1 MKPLKVVVV
10 GGGHLGRIHARLLHD
25 LPGAELLG
33 VVDPD
38 PQARAAVQAACP
50 VPTFAEL
57 DHLLPRLDAAV
68 VASPTCTHAAV
79 AQRLLAHGV
88 HLLVEKPLAAT
99 AREAQTLAELA
110 QARGLVLAVGHVERF
125 NPAVEA
131 AGPFLRSARWIQ
143 AVRVG
148 PFTGRST
155 DTGAVLDLMIHDL
168 DLVLAHAPGRLVQVQ
183 AWGQAVLGRREDVAH
198 ALLWFDSGTVV
209 QLTAARVAP
218 QPRRVMHVWSDG
230 GYCELDFAAR
240 CCRTIQPSETLR
252 QRPLLVEELPPAECK
267 QAASHLYQ
275 RYLVRHEQAEPECNQ
290 LAEELADFLAAVR
303 EGRRPRTSGAEAAYA
318 VAVAEQIVEHLRPQ
332 LAFPAAVP
340 EGEPETEP
348 AILPLDAA
356 RTARRREAG

>member
-10 GGGHLGRIHARLLHD
+10 GGGHLGRIHARLLHE
-25 LPGAELLG
+25 LAGAELLG

-50 VPTFAEL
+50 VPTFAQV

-68 VASPTCTHAAV
+68 VASPTCTHGPV
-79 AQRLLAHGV
+79 AQQLLAHGI
-88 HLLVEKPLAAT
+88 HLLVEKPLAPT
-99 AREAQTLAELA
+99 AQEAQALVELA
-110 QARGLVLAVGHVERF
+110 QGRGLILAVGHVERF
-125 NPAVEA
+125 NPAVEVA
-131 AGPFLRSARWIQ
+131 RPFLRSARWIQ

-168 DLVLAHAPGRLVQVQ
+168 DLVLAHVPGRVVQVQ

-198 ALLWFDSGTVV
+198 ALLWFDCGTVV

-218 QPRRVMHVWSDG
+218 QPRRVMHVWSDV

-240 CCRTIQPSETLR
+240 SCRTIQAGQALR
-252 QRPLLVEELPPAECK
+252 ERPVQVEELSPAEN
-267 QAASHLYQ
+267 QQVAQHLYDHYLLQQERAQPQ
-275 RYLVRHEQAEPECNQ
+275 RNP

-303 EGRRPRTSGAEAAYA
+303 ESRRPRTPGAEAAQA
-318 VAVAEQIVEHLRPQ
+318 VAVAEQIVAQIRSQ
-332 LAFPAAVP
+332 LTPAAHQAP
-340 EGEPETEP
+340 PARDTEP
-348 AILPLDAA
+348 AILPLERA
-356 RTARRREAG
+356 RATRRREAG